1 MGCGASKVSD
11 QTVSPVENET
21 NNEIK
26 NNDISLNINENVLA
40 SSPPTSNTPI
50 PSEEK
55 PKTPPQ
61 IETKNELTNSNEIE
75 NENENENE
83 IKNENKNE
91 NEKPPSSSEA
101 NVQEDNLQLK
111 KSSSTTLG
119 LEKSKSKSRSILLKS
134 KSKSSL
140 LEPME
145 QNNDEVSKENKR
157 AGSSKSNSSSYI
169 KNKELSSNNILNN
182 KYGNDKKGLS
192 QSSSEA
198 TLTNQNS
205 SDSIGKLS
213 LNSSFVPLPAIE
225 PRTTLKS
232 ISFEIPLDESMIC
245 KTVRPSFKGSLP
257 KLHISQ
263 DELKRKI
270 GNVDSKWKDM
280 NVTKNGYKKKGPVDE
295 EKLKALKKRLLEKEA
310 EAAMNRQREL
320 DKLKAKLEK
329 AQKHAL
335 KVQERK
341 RKLEAEWMSKSKS
354 NLEMQSNVN
363 YIS

>member
-1 MGCGASKVSD
+1 
-11 QTVSPVENET
+11 
-21 NNEIK
+21 
-26 NNDISLNINENVLA
+26 
-40 SSPPTSNTPI
+40 
-50 PSEEK
+50 
-55 PKTPPQ
+55 
-61 IETKNELTNSNEIE
+61 
-75 NENENENE
+75 
-83 IKNENKNE
+83 
-91 NEKPPSSSEA
+91 
-101 NVQEDNLQLK
+101 
-111 KSSSTTLG
+111 
-119 LEKSKSKSRSILLKS
+119 
-134 KSKSSL
+134 
-140 LEPME
+140 
-145 QNNDEVSKENKR
+145 
-157 AGSSKSNSSSYI
+157 
-169 KNKELSSNNILNN
+169 
-182 KYGNDKKGLS
+182 DKKALS

-295 EKLKALKKRLLEKEA
+295 ERLKALKKRLLEKEA

-354 NLEMQSNVN
+354 NLEMPSNIN

>member
-1 MGCGASKVSD
+1 MGCGASKVSN
-11 QTVSPVENET
+11 QTLSPVESEVQNEANSKAI
-21 NNEIK
+21 NNVLSSPQK
-26 NNDISLNINENVLA
+26 TSTTSLSKTQNSDMNNDSKNE
-40 SSPPTSNTPI
+40 STTSNEDKIIST
-50 PSEEK
+50 
-55 PKTPPQ
+55 
-61 IETKNELTNSNEIE
+61 
-75 NENENENE
+75 
-83 IKNENKNE
+83 
-91 NEKPPSSSEA
+91 SSSNAKE
-101 NVQEDNLQLK
+101 QEVHLSLK
-111 KSSSTTLG
+111 KSSSATLG
-119 LEKSKSKSRSILLKS
+119 LEKSKSKSMFKS

-140 LEPME
+140 IESTNRNTDDQKTTDSAQYLKK
-145 QNNDEVSKENKR
+145 KE
-157 AGSSKSNSSSYI
+157 I
-169 KNKELSSNNILNN
+169 LSSNIISN
-182 KYGNDKKGLS
+182 KYGNGNRGLS

-213 LNSSFVPLPAIE
+213 LTSSFVPLPAIE
-225 PRTTLKS
+225 PRTNLKS

-263 DELKRKI
+263 DEIKRKI

-280 NVTKNGYKKKGPVDE
+280 NVTRNGYKKKGPVDE

-310 EAAMNRQREL
+310 EAALNRQREL

-341 RKLEAEWMSKSKS
+341 RKLEAEWISKSKS
-354 NLEMQSNVN
+354 NLEMSSNIN
-363 YIS
+363 FIS

>member
-1 MGCGASKVSD
+1 MGCGASKVSN
-11 QTVSPVENET
+11 QTISPVESENLNENKSKAI
-21 NNEIK
+21 NNVLTSTQ
-26 NNDISLNINENVLA
+26 NTSSPNISDSSNINTQTP
-40 SSPPTSNTPI
+40 SSTTDS
-50 PSEEK
+50 
-55 PKTPPQ
+55 
-61 IETKNELTNSNEIE
+61 
-75 NENENENE
+75 
-83 IKNENKNE
+83 KNENQTQPTSSSNA
-91 NEKPPSSSEA
+91 NEKEVSH
-101 NVQEDNLQLK
+101 QLK
-111 KSSSTTLG
+111 KSSSTPLAVD
-119 LEKSKSKSRSILLKS
+119 KSNKKSESLFKSKSRVSLLDPLNKNDDINKS
-134 KSKSSL
+134 TETLRIINDSSL
-140 LEPME
+140 Y
-145 QNNDEVSKENKR
+145 S
-157 AGSSKSNSSSYI
+157 
-169 KNKELSSNNILNN
+169 KNKNNSSNNLLNSN
-182 KYGNDKKGLS
+182 YGSNEKKGLS

-213 LNSSFVPLPAIE
+213 LTSSFTPLPAIE
-225 PRTTLKS
+225 QKTTLKS

-263 DELKRKI
+263 DEIKRKI
-270 GNVDSKWKDM
+270 GNVDSKWRDI

-341 RKLEAEWMSKSKS
+341 RKLEAEWMAKSKS
-354 NLEMQSNVN
+354 NLEMSSNIN

>member
-1 MGCGASKVSD
+1 MGCGASKVSN
-11 QTVSPVENET
+11 QTISPVESENLNENKSKAI
-21 NNEIK
+21 NNVLTSTQ
-26 NNDISLNINENVLA
+26 NTSSPNISDSSNINTQTP
-40 SSPPTSNTPI
+40 SSTTDS
-50 PSEEK
+50 
-55 PKTPPQ
+55 
-61 IETKNELTNSNEIE
+61 
-75 NENENENE
+75 
-83 IKNENKNE
+83 KNENQTQPTSSSNA
-91 NEKPPSSSEA
+91 NEKEVSH
-101 NVQEDNLQLK
+101 QLK
-111 KSSSTTLG
+111 KSSSTPLAVD
-119 LEKSKSKSRSILLKS
+119 KSNKKSESLFKSKSRVSLLDPLNKNDDINKS
-134 KSKSSL
+134 TETLRIINDSSL
-140 LEPME
+140 Y
-145 QNNDEVSKENKR
+145 S
-157 AGSSKSNSSSYI
+157 
-169 KNKELSSNNILNN
+169 KNKNNSSNNLLNSN
-182 KYGNDKKGLS
+182 YGSNEKKGLS

-213 LNSSFVPLPAIE
+213 LTSSFTPLPAIE
-225 PRTTLKS
+225 QKTTLKS

-263 DELKRKI
+263 DEIKRKI
-270 GNVDSKWKDM
+270 GNVDSKWRDI

-341 RKLEAEWMSKSKS
+341 RKLEAEWMAKR
-354 NLEMQSNVN
+354 LNV
-363 YIS
+363 

>member
-1 MGCGASKVSD
+1 MGCGASKVSN
-11 QTVSPVENET
+11 QTVSPVVSEAQKESN
-21 NNEIK
+21 
-26 NNDISLNINENVLA
+26 NNDKTQNNDDNVLA
-40 SSPPTSNTPI
+40 SSPNSSTP
-50 PSEEK
+50 
-55 PKTPPQ
+55 
-61 IETKNELTNSNEIE
+61 TNSDENQNSTSQNDSTNESPSDKSDTSPSPSSNA
-75 NENENENE
+75 NENEGN
-83 IKNENKNE
+83 
-91 NEKPPSSSEA
+91 
-101 NVQEDNLQLK
+101 QLK
-111 KSSSTTLG
+111 KSSTATLIKSNSKNLLFG
-119 LEKSKSKSRSILLKS
+119 EK
-134 KSKSSL
+134 
-140 LEPME
+140 
-145 QNNDEVSKENKR
+145 NNKEENKENKR
-157 AGSSKSNSSSYI
+157 TGSESSLYLKEKSS
-169 KNKELSSNNILNN
+169 NILND
-182 KYGNDKKGLS
+182 KYGNNRKGLS

-213 LNSSFVPLPAIE
+213 SSFVPLPAIE

-245 KTVRPSFKGSLP
+245 RTIRPSFKGNLP

-310 EAAMNRQREL
+310 EAALNRQREL

-341 RKLEAEWMSKSKS
+341 RKLEAEWLSKSKS
-354 NLEMQSNVN
+354 NLEMQSNID